1 MRVAIAVPIEA
12 ELVERIRSSGLE
24 LEVLWE
30 PDLLPRARYP
40 GNHQGADEFKR
51 SPDQERR
58 WQEMLHGAEILL
70 GMPGDD
76 ARQLAA
82 LTQTSERLRW
92 VQAMAAGAGQQVR
105 AAGLEPDVLERV
117 AITTASGVH
126 AVPLAEFC
134 LMGLLAFTKNLPRML
149 EDQRARRWPEYPSGE
164 LRDQTLLILG
174 LGKIGEE
181 VARLARAFGMR
192 VIAVNRRGATD
203 SDDVETVV
211 SVDRLSEVLPEAD
224 AVVISLPLTE
234 ETRGLVDEQA
244 LRSMKRGAI
253 LVNVGRGAVLDE
265 RALIECL
272 GDGQLTGAA
281 LDVTTR
287 EPPLPDS
294 PLWELPNVLLS
305 PHTAALSFRENE
317 RIVDLFLE
325 NCRRFEAGEEL
336 LNRIDP
342 QHYY

>member
-1 MRVAIAVPIEA
+1 MRVAIAVPIEP
-12 ELVERIRSSGLE
+12 ELVERIRSSAPE

-30 PDLLPRARYP
+30 PDLLPPARYP
-40 GNHQGADEFKR
+40 GDHRGAADFKR

-58 WQEMLHGAEILL
+58 WQEMLGSAEALL

-76 ARQLAA
+76 AQQLAA
-82 LTQTSERLRW
+82 LIQTSQRLRW
-92 VQAMAAGAGQQVR
+92 VQAMAAGAGQQVH
-105 AAGLEPDVLERV
+105 AAGLPADVLERV

-134 LMGLLAFTKNLPRML
+134 LMGLLAFTKNLPRIL
-149 EDQRARRWPEYPSGE
+149 DDQRARRWDEYPSRE
-164 LRDQTLLILG
+164 LRGQTLLILG

-181 VARLARAFGMR
+181 VARLGRAFGMR

-211 SVDRLSEVLPEAD
+211 PVGRLSELLPQAD
-224 AVVISLPLTE
+224 AMIISLPLTE
-234 ETRGLVDEQA
+234 ETRGLVDEPA

-265 RALIECL
+265 QALIECL
-272 GDGQLTGAA
+272 RDGQLTGAA
-281 LDVTTR
+281 LDVTTH
-287 EPPLPDS
+287 EPPPPDS
-294 PLWELPNVLLS
+294 PLWDLPNVLLS
-305 PHTAALSFRENE
+305 SHTAALSFRENE

-325 NCRRFEAGEEL
+325 NCRRWQSGQEL

-342 QHYY
+342 QYYY